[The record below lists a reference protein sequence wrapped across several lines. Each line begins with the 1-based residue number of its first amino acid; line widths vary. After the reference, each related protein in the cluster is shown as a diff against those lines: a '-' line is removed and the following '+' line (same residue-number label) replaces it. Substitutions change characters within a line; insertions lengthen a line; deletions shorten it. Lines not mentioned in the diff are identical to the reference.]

1 MLKWESSVNVFTFL
15 YIFFSFNGL
24 LLSFVVASFVVNH
37 KASSTAGVISEIG
50 GELNYAPD
58 KIGARSCEKI
68 YHNDERDWIF

>member
-1 MLKWESSVNVFTFL
+1 MLKWESTVNLFSFL
-15 YIFFSFNGL
+15 YIILSFIGL

-37 KASSTAGVISEIG
+37 KASSTAGVISKIG

>member
-1 MLKWESSVNVFTFL
+1 MLKWESSVNVFSFL

-58 KIGARSCEKI
+58 EIGARSCEKI
-68 YHNDERDWIF
+68 CHNDERDWIF

>member
-1 MLKWESSVNVFTFL
+1 MLKWESSVNVFSFL

-24 LLSFVVASFVVNH
+24 LLSFAVASFVVNH

>member
-1 MLKWESSVNVFTFL
+1 MLKWESTVNVFSFL
-15 YIFFSFNGL
+15 YIIFSFIGL

-58 KIGARSCEKI
+58 EIGARSCEKI
-68 YHNDERDWIF
+68 CHNDERDWIF

>member
-37 KASSTAGVISEIG
+37 KASSTAGVISETG

-58 KIGARSCEKI
+58 KIGARSREKI
-68 YHNDERDWIF
+68 YHDEEQDWIF

>member
-37 KASSTAGVISEIG
+37 KASSTEGVISETG

-58 KIGARSCEKI
+58 KIGARSREKI
-68 YHNDERDWIF
+68 YHDEEQDWIF